1 MIKLLI
7 AVNSKD
13 EGKILLDFFNQ
24 TNEIEVTAIEYNG
37 QKAYDRILELMPDV
51 VLMNMILPEIDGV
64 GIMERLVANLDIP
77 ELPRVVVISSVDN
90 PVIMDCACQTGV
102 DYYIMK
108 PYHLDTIYNRILQL
122 QSSVLKE
129 NQNQDRNRIQNRNQN
144 PVALRTYESQ
154 RKTEWG
160 SGEVDDSTL
169 ENEITEVMRKIGVP
183 AHIKGYQYIRTGIIM
198 AVHDIAVLNYI
209 TKLLYPSIA
218 KQYNTTASSVERA
231 IRHAIDVAWSR
242 GDAAVL
248 HEIFGCTIS
257 TKRGKPTNSE
267 FIAQIADKYRLNYN
281 MRLQA

>member
-7 AVNSKD
+7 AVNSRD
-13 EGKILLDFFNQ
+13 EGRVLSDFFEQ
-24 TNEIEVTAIEYNG
+24 KNEIEVTGIEYNG
-37 QKAYDRILELMPDV
+37 QKAYDRILELRPDV
-51 VLMNMILPEIDGV
+51 VLMNMILPGIDGL
-64 GIMERLVANLDIP
+64 GIMERLVANLEVP
-77 ELPRVVVISSVDN
+77 KLPRVVVISSVDN

-122 QSSVLKE
+122 QSSFLTE
-129 NQNQDRNRIQNRNQN
+129 TRNQN
-144 PVALRTYESQ
+144 STPLRSYESQ
-154 RKTEWG
+154 RTMEWG
-160 SGEVDDSTL
+160 SGEVDDNTL
-169 ENEITEVMRKIGVP
+169 ENEITEVMRQIGVP

>member
-13 EGKILLDFFNQ
+13 EGTVLSDFFDKKR
-24 TNEIEVTAIEYNG
+24 EIEVTGIEYNG
-37 QKAYDRILELMPDV
+37 QKAYDRILEVMPDV
-51 VLMNMILPEIDGV
+51 VLMNMILPEIDGL
-64 GIMERLVANLDIP
+64 GIMERLVANLGVP
-77 ELPRVVVISSVDN
+77 KLPRVVVISSVDN

-122 QSSVLKE
+122 QSSFQK
-129 NQNQDRNRIQNRNQN
+129 DTRN
-144 PVALRTYESQ
+144 PAATALRSYDSQ
-154 RKTEWG
+154 RNPNWG
-160 SGEVDDSTL
+160 SSEVDDNTL
-169 ENEITEVMRKIGVP
+169 ETEITEVMRKIGVP

-198 AVHDIAVLNYI
+198 AVHDIAILNYI

-248 HEIFGCTIS
+248 HDIFGCTIS

>member
-13 EGKILLDFFNQ
+13 EGALLSDFFDKKR
-24 TNEIEVTAIEYNG
+24 EIEVTGIEYNG
-37 QKAYDRILELMPDV
+37 QKAYDRILEVRPDV
-51 VLMNMILPEIDGV
+51 VLMNMILPEIDGL
-64 GIMERLVANLDIP
+64 GIMERLVANLGVP
-77 ELPRVVVISSVDN
+77 KLPRVVVISSVDN

-122 QSSVLKE
+122 QSSFQK
-129 NQNQDRNRIQNRNQN
+129 DTRNQAATA
-144 PVALRTYESQ
+144 VRSYDSQ
-154 RKTEWG
+154 RNSNWG
-160 SGEVDDSTL
+160 SSEVDDNTL
-169 ENEITEVMRKIGVP
+169 ETEITEVMRKIGVP

-248 HEIFGCTIS
+248 HDIFGCTIS

>member
-7 AVNSKD
+7 AVNSRD
-13 EGKILLDFFNQ
+13 EGKVLSDFFDQ
-24 TNEIEVTAIEYNG
+24 KNEIEVTGIEYNG
-37 QKAYDRILELMPDV
+37 QKAYDRILELRPDV
-51 VLMNMILPEIDGV
+51 VLMNMILPEIDGL
-64 GIMERLVANLDIP
+64 GIMEKLVANLEVP
-77 ELPRVVVISSVDN
+77 KLPRVVVISSVDN

-122 QSSVLKE
+122 QSSFLKE
-129 NQNQDRNRIQNRNQN
+129 ARKQNTA
-144 PVALRTYESQ
+144 PLRSYESQ
-154 RKTEWG
+154 SNMEWG
-160 SGEVDDSTL
+160 SGEVDDNTL

-242 GDAAVL
+242 GDAAIL
-248 HEIFGCTIS
+248 QDIFGCTIS